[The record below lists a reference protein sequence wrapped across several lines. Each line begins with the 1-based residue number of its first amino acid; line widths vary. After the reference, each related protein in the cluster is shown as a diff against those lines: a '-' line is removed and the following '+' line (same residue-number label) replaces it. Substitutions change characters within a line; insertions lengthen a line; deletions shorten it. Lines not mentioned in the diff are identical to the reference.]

1 MKITKQQRSLLQA
14 VQNGD
19 LIKVKAL
26 LQAGCD
32 PEFPA
37 YSNTTPLLEA
47 VYDENLP
54 VIRALLAAGASPDQ
68 PNADGETPADVAKY
82 LPAVK
87 RVFKSHL
94 AAQNRQD
101 ILFPQHLE
109 DITKAKRTAS
119 RSRAKST
126 ARRKE
131 TADPIIVKPPKPV
144 FRAETLSDVFN
155 AEKWVG
161 RTKEMEELWAQVPKN
176 LKKTFDFAEAL
187 SEATRATLKKSLA
200 GAPSLKK
207 SAPKDAPK
215 DAAPGA

>member
-1 MKITKQQRSLLQA
+1 MKITKQQRSLLRA
-14 VQNGD
+14 VRDGD
-19 LIKVKAL
+19 LVKVKAL
-26 LQAGCD
+26 LRAGCD

-37 YSNTTPLLEA
+37 YSDTTPLLEA
-47 VYDENLP
+47 VYEENLP
-54 VIRALLAAGASPDQ
+54 AIRALLSAGASPDQ
-68 PNADGETPADVAKY
+68 PNADGETPRDVAKY

-87 RVFKSHL
+87 RALKSHIV
-94 AAQNRQD
+94 AQNRQD

-109 DITKAKRTAS
+109 DIAKAKRAS
-119 RSRAKST
+119 SRFRAKS
-126 ARRKE
+126 ASRKNE
-131 TADPIIVKPPKPV
+131 TAEPIIVKPPKPV

-155 AEKWVG
+155 AEKWAG
-161 RTKEMEELWAQVPKN
+161 KTKEMEKLWAQVPKN

-207 SAPKDAPK
+207 SVPK